1 MSDPFL
7 FACTDTVVFVYIQ
20 QKKRGL
26 VKTNPQQVLGTGVE
40 PVRALLPTGF

>member
-7 FACTDTVVFVYIQ
+7 FACTDTVGFCIYPT
-20 QKKRGL
+20 KKRGL
-26 VKTNPQQVLGTGVE
+26 VVTNPQQVLGTGVE